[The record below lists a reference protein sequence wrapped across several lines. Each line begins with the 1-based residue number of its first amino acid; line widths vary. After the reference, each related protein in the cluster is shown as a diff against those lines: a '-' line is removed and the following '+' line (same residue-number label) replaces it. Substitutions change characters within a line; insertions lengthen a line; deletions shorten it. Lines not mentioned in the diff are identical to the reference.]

1 MDGGQELLEAGCYYF
16 IAVRKGDIQFRSDK
30 GGGRQRDRID
40 KQDIG
45 LGSADGPRESKTK
58 S

>member
-1 MDGGQELLEAGCYYF
+1 ME
-16 IAVRKGDIQFRSDK
+16 RKGDIQFRSDK